1 MTTRRQIEQAL
12 AEKSSDELNQFF
24 DSLGFYKVNPGG
36 ATNEQERREGILKHN
51 LDLADKKP
59 ERLIKICRGLDMPTP
74 EEKMLENADQKQER
88 VSWMSWLRDH
98 WVQAIVLPLAVT
110 VVGGLILAL
119 LL

>member
-1 MTTRRQIEQAL
+1 MTTRREIEQAL
-12 AEKSSDELNQFF
+12 TGKSSNELNAFF

-36 ATNEQERREGILKHN
+36 ATNEQERREGILQYN

-59 ERLIKICRGLDMPTP
+59 DRFTKICRGLKLPTP
-74 EEKMLENADQKQER
+74 QEKMLEIAGARQDHKGSLPWFRE
-88 VSWMSWLRDH
+88 H
-98 WVQAIVLPLAVT
+98 WVQAIVVPLIVT